1 MIINCNSTTIDLSKG
16 HVMGVLNVTPD
27 SFYDGGKY
35 KDLNSV
41 VSQTKQMLED
51 GATFIDIGGAST
63 KPGADVVDEKE
74 EINRVIPAINAIKQ
88 HAPKAIISIDT
99 TSSVVAEKA
108 VTSGASI
115 VNDISAG
122 TFDDRMLAVVASL
135 GIPYIAMHIQGTPKT
150 MQINPTYEHVVDDV
164 FRAMESF
171 CDRAIKQGI
180 KQIIIDPGFGFGKTL
195 SHNYQLLNHLD
206 KFQSLG
212 HPILV
217 GASRKSMIQK
227 PINVQAENALNGTT
241 VVNTIAA
248 MQGASILRVHDVKEA
263 VQVFKIVN
271 YMNQQ
276 SSQTSSSL

>member
-1 MIINCNSTTIDLSKG
+1 MVINCNSTTIDLSEG
-16 HVMGVLNVTPD
+16 HVMGVLNITPD
-27 SFYDGGKY
+27 SFYNGGKY
-35 KDLNSV
+35 KDLNV
-41 VSQTKQMLED
+41 IVSHVKQMLED

-63 KPGADVVDEKE
+63 KPGADAVYKKE

-108 VTSGASI
+108 VASGASI

-122 TFDDRMLAVVASL
+122 TFDDRMLTVVASL
-135 GIPYIAMHIQGTPKT
+135 GVPYIAMHIQGTPKT
-150 MQINPTYEHVVDDV
+150 MQINPTYDHVVDDV

-248 MQGASILRVHDVKEA
+248 LQGASILRVHDVKEA
-263 VQVFKIVN
+263 VQVLKIVN

>member
-1 MIINCNSTTIDLSKG
+1 MIINCNSTKIDLYKG

-35 KDLNSV
+35 KDLNSI
-41 VSQTKQMLED
+41 VSQAKQMLED

-74 EINRVIPAINAIKQ
+74 EINRVIPAINAIKK

-99 TSSVVAEKA
+99 TSSIVAEKA
-108 VTSGASI
+108 VTYGASI

-122 TFDDRMLAVVASL
+122 TFDDRMLDVVASL

-150 MQINPTYEHVVDDV
+150 MQINPTYDHVVDDV

-171 CDRAIKQGI
+171 CDRAFKQGI

-248 MQGASILRVHDVKEA
+248 LQGASILRVHDVKEA

>member
-1 MIINCNSTTIDLSKG
+1 MIINCNSTTIDLYEG
-16 HVMGVLNVTPD
+16 HVMGVLNVTQD

-35 KDLNSV
+35 KDLNSI
-41 VSQTKQMLED
+41 VSQAKQMLED

-74 EINRVIPAINAIKQ
+74 EINRVIPAINAIKK

-99 TSSVVAEKA
+99 TSSIVAEKA
-108 VTSGASI
+108 VSSGASI

-122 TFDDRMLAVVASL
+122 TFDDRMLDVVASL

-150 MQINPTYEHVVDDV
+150 MQINPTYDHVVDDV

-171 CDRAIKQGI
+171 RDRAFKQGI